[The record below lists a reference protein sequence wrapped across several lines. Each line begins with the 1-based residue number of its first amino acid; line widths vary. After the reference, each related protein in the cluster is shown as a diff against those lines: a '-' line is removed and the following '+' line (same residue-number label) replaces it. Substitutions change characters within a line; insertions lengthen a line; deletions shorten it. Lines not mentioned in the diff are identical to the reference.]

1 MAQKIL
7 TVRYGGDE
15 HRVSV
20 ESTTTIGEIIANPNT
35 RAVLGYGDNV
45 RALVNGIEQSNATQI
60 SYAEELVLETKANEK
75 AS

>member
-1 MAQKIL
+1 MSQKIV

-15 HRVSV
+15 QRVWV
-20 ESTTTIGEIIANPNT
+20 DTTTTIGQIIANPNT

-45 RALVNGIEQSNATQI
+45 RALVNGIEQSSTI
-60 SYAEELVLETKANEK
+60 KIGTAEELVLETKANEK

>member
-20 ESTTTIGEIIANPNT
+20 EPATTIGEIVANPNT

-45 RALVNGIEQSNATQI
+45 RALVNGIEQPSSTQI
-60 SYAEELVLETKANEK
+60 SLADELVLETKANEK
-75 AS
+75 A